1 MNLFFRPRHPLVPLR
16 RAICLTVCVAATAL
30 WAPPLL
36 AERAPRSLAQLTEEA
51 DAIVVG
57 DIVGLEVKKERSQIE
72 RGSGNYDWAVYSK
85 IRVRDVEKGDFTAG
99 FDLLARSFVIKSR
112 KSTVEYMTP
121 SGNHPIPD
129 VGAQVRVFLSDQDG
143 SWHVIFPNGYQP
155 ATDNAS
161 LQDAESVIALK
172 RGGYTYLLPI
182 ELWLILS
189 LFSIV
194 ATAIVRVVRYR
205 VRRAARE

>member
-1 MNLFFRPRHPLVPLR
+1 M
-16 RAICLTVCVAATAL
+16 TASAV

-57 DIVGLEVKKERSQIE
+57 DIVGLEVKNERLLIE
-72 RGSGNYDWAVYSK
+72 RGGGNYDWAVYSK
-85 IRVRDVEKGDFTAG
+85 IRVRDVEKGDVTAG
-99 FDLLARSFVIKSR
+99 SDLLARSFVIKSR
-112 KSTVEYMTP
+112 KSRNEYLTP

-129 VGAQVRVFLSDQDG
+129 VGAQVRVFLYDQDS

-161 LQDAESVIALK
+161 LQDAEWVIALK

-189 LFSIV
+189 LFAIV
-194 ATAIVRVVRYR
+194 ATALVRVVR
-205 VRRAARE
+205 VPVCGRAARE